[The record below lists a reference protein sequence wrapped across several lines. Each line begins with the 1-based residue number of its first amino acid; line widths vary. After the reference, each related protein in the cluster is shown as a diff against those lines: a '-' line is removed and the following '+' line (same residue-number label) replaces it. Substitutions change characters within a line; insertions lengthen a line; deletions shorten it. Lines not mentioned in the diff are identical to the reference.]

1 MNTDDTV
8 LTLEQQERVAALNA
22 ANGVLRSS
30 KGAFGGSDAPVWSDL
45 VSVAQYILF
54 GIDGLTDLRDM
65 YWQHSGDSVDTNTV
79 ASLMASR
86 CLVHR
91 NRIIGFNSKCRFNPP
106 RSVM

>member
-65 YWQHSGDSVDTNTV
+65 SPDEAEDLDAEIEQWRETHPQDGPE
-79 ASLMASR
+79 A
-86 CLVHR
+86 
-91 NRIIGFNSKCRFNPP
+91 P
-106 RSVM
+106 